1 MTPQEQTNMG
11 YSYAYGSP
19 RRTQSR
25 KKQASAISEEV
36 NDARNDVSE
45 GGKTT
50 SVNNAMLRPSS
61 KQSRESPNQTGGVY
75 SE

>member
-1 MTPQEQTNMG
+1 M
-11 YSYAYGSP
+11 YGSP

-25 KKQASAISEEV
+25 KKQTRSISEEM

-50 SVNNAMLRPSS
+50 SVSNITLRPSS
-61 KQSRESPNQTGGVY
+61 KQSRESPNQTETVY
-75 SE
+75 AE